1 MNSISAVGDTEFI
14 ASKNNKWSRY
24 FRTVVLLGVA
34 MNLVVGIPALFVPGT
49 ILSWIGLPPEVT
61 EFWVRLACWLLI
73 LLSLT
78 YIPAAIDPH
87 RSPAHSWLTVAARWG
102 GVFFV
107 TATVVAQDL
116 NLRYLYFALGD
127 LIFAI
132 PELIILTLV
141 FKDTGNNL
149 TRT

>member
-24 FRTVVLLGVA
+24 FRTVVLLGVT

-87 RSPAHSWLTVAARWG
+87 RSPAHSCGKVGRSI
-102 GVFFV
+102 F
-107 TATVVAQDL
+107 
-116 NLRYLYFALGD
+116 RYSDGCGPRFESSL
-127 LIFAI
+127 
-132 PELIILTLV
+132 LV
-141 FKDTGNNL
+141 FRPWRPDIRDTRIDYLNAGFQGH
-149 TRT
+149 RK

>member
-24 FRTVVLLGVA
+24 FRTVVLLGVT

-49 ILSWIGLPPEVT
+49 ILSWIELPPEVT

-78 YIPAAIDPH
+78 YIPAVIG
-87 RSPAHSWLTVAARWG
+87 RQLTVAAR
-102 GVFFV
+102 
-107 TATVVAQDL
+107 
-116 NLRYLYFALGD
+116 
-127 LIFAI
+127 
-132 PELIILTLV
+132 
-141 FKDTGNNL
+141 
-149 TRT
+149 